1 MTVARDAMR
10 IVMAYDGSDAGL
22 DALFAAPELA
32 WLPRAP
38 TDLLAVL
45 PMPVTLFLAEG
56 FVPGESI
63 DADRDA
69 ARARLLAGT
78 AHLDAHGFT
87 AAGHLVTGEPVDEI
101 SRHARTVAASLVL
114 VAHPRAASFAA
125 RWWRGWVGSS
135 LLEQTPCTLL
145 VSVY

>member
-1 MTVARDAMR
+1 MHLL
-10 IVMAYDGSDAGL
+10 MAYDGSVEGQR
-22 DALFAAPELA
+22 ALFAAPELA

-38 TDLLAVL
+38 TTLLAVL

-63 DADRDA
+63 DADR
-69 ARARLLAGT
+69 
-78 AHLDAHGFT
+78 T
-87 AAGHLVTGEPVDEI
+87 AAGVLLDAGVAHLCAAGFDARGAMVTGEPVDEI
-101 SRHARTVAASLVL
+101 SRHAKEGRATLVL